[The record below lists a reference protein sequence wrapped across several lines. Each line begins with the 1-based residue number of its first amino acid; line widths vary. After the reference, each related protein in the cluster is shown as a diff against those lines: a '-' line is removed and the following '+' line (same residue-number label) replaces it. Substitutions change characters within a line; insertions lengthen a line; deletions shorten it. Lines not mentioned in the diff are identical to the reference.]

1 MSVVGGIDVPLH
13 HLLASEARGDLRG
26 EDALAQGASQG
37 RRLREQQ
44 QVVGQFLRQGGM
56 RVGVVE
62 TAEEVARMPL
72 EARVCRGDGRVHE

>member
-1 MSVVGGIDVPLH
+1 MPVIGGIDVPLH
-13 HLLASEARGDLRG
+13 HLLAAEARRDLRG

-44 QVVGQFLRQGGM
+44 QVVGQFLREGGM

-62 TAEEVARMPL
+62 AAEKVAGVPL
-72 EARVCRGDGRVHE
+72 EARVCRGDGRVHQ